1 MAVVQVLDPQG
12 MEFLVAVLDMME
24 DMEVILVL
32 VMEVQDMEA

>member
-1 MAVVQVLDPQG
+1 MVLVLDPQG

>member
-1 MAVVQVLDPQG
+1 MVVVLDPQG

>member
-1 MAVVQVLDPQG
+1 MVVGLDPQG

>member
-1 MAVVQVLDPQG
+1 MVVVLDPQG
-12 MEFLVAVLDMME
+12 MKFLVAVLDMME

>member
-1 MAVVQVLDPQG
+1 MVVVQVLDPQG
-12 MEFLVAVLDMME
+12 MEFLVVVLDIME

>member
-1 MAVVQVLDPQG
+1 MVVVQVLDPQG
-12 MEFLVAVLDMME
+12 MEFLGAVLDMME